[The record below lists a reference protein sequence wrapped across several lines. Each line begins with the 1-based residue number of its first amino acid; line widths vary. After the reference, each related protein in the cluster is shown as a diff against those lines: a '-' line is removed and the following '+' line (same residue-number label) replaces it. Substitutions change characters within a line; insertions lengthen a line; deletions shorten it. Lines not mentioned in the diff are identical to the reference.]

1 MIPPQVRYKMW
12 RHNHGKRWLDNGR
25 MPATVIRE
33 LYPEKALAIGE
44 LRASIGPRSDSE
56 IYKLANTLWRLKRGG
71 IVEGRR
77 HGSYRLTDLGRWLA
91 ISDKLGLAFLE
102 LCVLACACCVQTR
115 YAAAGRPGYY
125 MRPYFERVLGEYYSR
140 GYLDKIFSL
149 LKRKGFATRYVK
161 KTIMVYPDVCNDLM
175 ARYGPYLERL
185 ESWLW
190 GLQEAELGIFEGA
203 LEGLDRDKDSNGK
216 ALAGKREAG
225 GMAVTRDQNQDA
237 PKGQKPTL
245 P

>member
-77 HGSYRLTDLGRWLA
+77 HGSYRLRTLA
-91 ISDKLGLAFLE
+91 GGLPYQTSSALHFLN
-102 LCVLACACCVQTR
+102 CASLRVP
-115 YAAAGRPGYY
+115 AA
-125 MRPYFERVLGEYYSR
+125 SR
-140 GYLDKIFSL
+140 QGTP
-149 LKRKGFATRYVK
+149 R
-161 KTIMVYPDVCNDLM
+161 
-175 ARYGPYLERL
+175 
-185 ESWLW
+185 
-190 GLQEAELGIFEGA
+190 Q
-203 LEGLDRDKDSNGK
+203 EGLD
-216 ALAGKREAG
+216 
-225 GMAVTRDQNQDA
+225 TI
-237 PKGQKPTL
+237 
-245 P
+245 